1 MVLLLRM
8 RNIRYYRLGS
18 LPRIRLVSEDV
29 PKVLIILI
37 FGGLRHGTCHA
48 GLLWTG
54 GEVCRSAIGDK
65 SVITMLVLTCLL
77 LAKTKELL
85 ASLLTMT
92 HLMLRRLVRKR
103 SD

>member
-8 RNIRYYRLGS
+8 RNIRYYGLGG
-18 LPRIRLVSEDV
+18 LPRIRLVSEHI

-37 FGGLRHGTCHA
+37 FGGLRHGACHA

-54 GEVCRSAIGDK
+54 GKVCRATVGDE
-65 SVITMLVLTCLL
+65 SVIAMLVLTCLL

-85 ASLLTMT
+85 ASLLTLT
-92 HLMLRRLVRKR
+92 HFMLRRLV
-103 SD
+103 